1 MADRSSVPSA
11 PDRPGELVLRGGTV
25 VDRTGSRRA
34 DVRVVEGTVAEVAEG
49 IAPGPGATVLDAGGC
64 LVTPGFVDL
73 HTHLREPG
81 REEGEK
87 ADHQQASAV
96 AGLAVERH
104 PGGGQLVHLLQLVAG
119 QPMRR
124 VAGQHLAQRRPGAA
138 QVQGRPADR
147 RGDRPGLAGAVAE
160 ARRGARQEADEAAA
174 NVTHENPRRRPTP
187 PE

>member
-81 REEGEK
+81 REEAET
-87 ADHQQASAV
+87 
-96 AGLAVERH
+96 VETGTR
-104 PGGGQLVHLLQLVAG
+104 
-119 QPMRR
+119 
-124 VAGQHLAQRRPGAA
+124 
-138 QVQGRPADR
+138 
-147 RGDRPGLAGAVAE
+147 
-160 ARRGARQEADEAAA
+160 AAA
-174 NVTHENPRRRPTP
+174 LGGYTDRIRPLADIIAETNPIATVP
-187 PE
+187 PVFPWK